1 MGTISWGVFCV
12 MMFFLGFFSSAIF
25 CAAGRDEDLSK
36 AYKRGL
42 KEGMSRYDGK

>member
-1 MGTISWGVFCV
+1 

-25 CAAGRDEDLSK
+25 CAAGRDEELSG

-42 KEGMSRYDGK
+42 KEGLSRYDGE